1 MRKRYFAATAVGVA
15 LTTLMGPYI
24 LLNKVP
30 ELQSL
35 KKTWFPSFSL
45 QEQYKSPIAAEERN
59 IDPIQKAELPNKRT
73 ELEQI
78 IAELFITRSNNTG
91 EYTPG
96 GVLLRKGETRKGH
109 LFGEFSSYDP
119 RRTQRSVEK
128 ILSRAEKEEQR
139 VLIYDEGEGGYV
151 LRTGVMPPAQEI
163 GDYLT
168 EGIVGPNIG
177 QIITPNESKK
187 ERANQIGTLFNSYA
201 KELSDRGIDSVF
213 GPVLD
218 VASKDSEGNLINE
231 MQRNFSDRHLV
242 TREIAKTYI
251 TAMHNHGIRVVGKHF
266 LTAGL
271 TEEGDIHDE
280 TVANTDTIRPKLW
293 AGQTYR
299 LLREDLDAIMVTH
312 VGNPCGEDKGRP
324 YSISP
329 RAIEYLTRER
339 YNNNQFRGINFQGL
353 VIVDDISMQG
363 LISYVQEGKLTEKE
377 LNLISDT
384 ENLEAKAAILALNAG
399 AHVLI
404 ANEADTDEVIE
415 AVADVARRD
424 NNFLQKVINAER
436 KYEAYIEQ

>member
-1 MRKRYFAATAVGVA
+1 MRKRYFAATAAGVA
-15 LTTLMGPYI
+15 LVTLIAPYI

-35 KKTWFPSFSL
+35 KKTWFPSLSL
-45 QEQYKSPIAAEERN
+45 QEQYESPIAVEKRD
-59 IDPIQKAELPNKRT
+59 IDPIQKAELPNKRV

-96 GVLLRKGETRKGH
+96 GVLLRKRDTRKGH

-119 RRTQRSVEK
+119 KRTQRSVKK
-128 ILSRAEKEEQR
+128 ILSRAEREEQR

-177 QIITPNESKK
+177 QIITPKESPK
-187 ERANQIGTLFNSYA
+187 ERTTQVEALFDSYA
-201 KELSDRGIDSVF
+201 KELSDRGIDTVF

-242 TREIAKTYI
+242 TRKIAKTYI
-251 TAMHNHGIRVVGKHF
+251 NAMHKHGIRVVGKHF

-280 TVANTDTIRPKLW
+280 TVANTNTIRPKLW

-329 RAIEYLTRER
+329 RAIEYLTQER

-363 LISYVQEGKLTEKE
+363 LISYVQEGELTEKE
-377 LNLISDT
+377 LDLISNT
-384 ENLEAKAAILALNAG
+384 ENLEARAAILALNAG

-404 ANEADTDEVIE
+404 ANEADTDEVIK
-415 AVADVARRD
+415 AVADVARKD
-424 NNFLQKVINAER
+424 NDFLQKVINAER